1 MGLGQRNRI
10 DGGLKK
16 GDEGVAGL
24 EGAEDET
31 GRNSE
36 REGEKGTET
45 GEGAK
50 GWEETVVSPHQEES
64 VSRQG
69 VRDTSH
75 GHLEVEAEHE
85 P

>member
-1 MGLGQRNRI
+1 MA
-10 DGGLKK
+10 
-16 GDEGVAGL
+16 GV

-64 VSRQG
+64 VSRLG
-69 VRDTSH
+69 ATVISR
-75 GHLEVEAEHE
+75 
-85 P
+85 